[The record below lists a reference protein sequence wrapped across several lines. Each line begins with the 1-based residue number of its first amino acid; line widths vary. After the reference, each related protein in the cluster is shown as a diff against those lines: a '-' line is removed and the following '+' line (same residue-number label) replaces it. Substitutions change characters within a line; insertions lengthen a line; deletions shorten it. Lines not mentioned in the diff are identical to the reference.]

1 MKSPQINPKSKTG
14 FLKKMREWHRDTG
27 EKVETRFISI

>member
-14 FLKKMREWHRDTG
+14 FLKKMRDRDTG